1 MVAGNGLG
9 AELVSGCIVL
19 SALSQDLHGFFVC
32 VFTIA
37 DFIILGS
44 IGLAQDGTQVGFRDI
59 C

>member
-9 AELVSGCIVL
+9 AELVSGCVVL
-19 SALSQDLHGFFVC
+19 STLSQGLHGCFVC